1 MSARPHESPGRGRTP
16 QTRNQI
22 GSAGAPDAVQSQPM
36 LTSSASSLAR
46 RIRSRKLSSAEAVC
60 AHIEAI
66 RRLNPALNAVVEDR
80 FELAMREA
88 AAADERVAREPAEAL
103 PPLLGVPCT
112 IKEAFALEGMPN
124 TSGLVSRKGLRAA
137 HDATAVARLRRAGAI
152 PMGVTN
158 VSELC
163 MYMESDNRVYGRTN
177 NPYDLARIAG
187 GSSGGEGA
195 IIGAGASPFGLG
207 SDIGGSIRMPSFFN
221 GVFGHKPTGG
231 LVPGSGQFPFAHG
244 AARRILTTGPMA
256 RSAEDLLPLLRIL
269 AGPDDLDTG
278 CLPFPLPRSCDVEL
292 RQLRV
297 LVVRGN
303 GVVPVSNELLD
314 AQERCADA
322 LARRGARVST
332 ATFPALRHS
341 FEIWASLLSAAGG
354 PSFASMM
361 GGGTAISA
369 WREIARWLAGRS
381 HHTFPA
387 IGLALLEQLP
397 HLVPSHATRFLDEA
411 ARLRSEMVEAIGP
424 HGVLL
429 YPPYASTAPKHYV
442 SLIPPFRWVYTAI
455 FNALELPVTQVPLG
469 LDRAGLPLGV
479 QVASVHGADALTIG
493 VACELER
500 VFGGWVPP
508 SPHRLHGIVR

>member
-1 MSARPHESPGRGRTP
+1 
-16 QTRNQI
+16 
-22 GSAGAPDAVQSQPM
+22 M

-46 RIRSRKLSSAEAVC
+46 RIRSRELSSTEVVS
-60 AHIEAI
+60 AHIKAI
-66 RRLNPALNAVVEDR
+66 RRLNPGINAVVHDR
-80 FELAMREA
+80 FDQALREA
-88 AAADERVAREPAEAL
+88 AAADERIDKGPEEDL

-124 TSGLVSRKGLRAA
+124 TSGLVSRKGLRATG
-137 HDATAVARLRRAGAI
+137 DATAVARLRRAGAI

-163 MYMESDNRVYGRTN
+163 MYMESDNLVYGRTN
-177 NPYDLARIAG
+177 NPYDPSRIAG

-207 SDIGGSIRMPSFFN
+207 SDIGGSIRMPAFFN

-231 LVPGSGQFPFAHG
+231 LVPGSGQFPMAHG
-244 AARRILTTGPMA
+244 AARRILTTGPLA

-269 AGPDDLDTG
+269 AGPDDIDTG
-278 CLPFPLPRSCDVEL
+278 CIPLALPSSPTVDFR
-292 RQLRV
+292 RLRV

-303 GVVPVSNELLD
+303 DVVPVSDDLTG

-332 ATFPALRHS
+332 RSFPALRHS
-341 FEIWASLLSAAGG
+341 FEIWAALLSAAGG

-361 GGGTAISA
+361 GGGKPIPA
-369 WREIARWLAGRS
+369 WRELGRWLTRRS
-381 HHTFPA
+381 PHTLPA
-387 IGLALLEQLP
+387 IGLALLEKLP
-397 HLVPSHATRFLDEA
+397 PLLPSQAAKFLALA
-411 ARLRSEMVEAIGP
+411 AKLRSEIVDAIGD

-429 YPPYASTAPKHYV
+429 YPPYATTAPRHYV

-455 FNALELPVTQVPLG
+455 FNALELPATQVPLG

-479 QVASVHGADALTIG
+479 QVVSVHGGDALTIG

-508 SPHRLHGIVR
+508 ARHRLHGIMR